1 MVIKKSWFVLPYK
14 LKKISFKGE
23 TDMRYPD
30 KFAEKLILHFTKP
43 KDKVFDPFA
52 GFGTTLFAAQK
63 LGRIGVGIE
72 FDKDRYEFVKGRLKK
87 PNKIIYGDALKIK
100 SYKLPAF
107 DFCLTSPPYMRSF
120 DKENPFTNY
129 TKSGSYSK
137 YLKIIGKIY
146 SQIKKVMKKNAII
159 VVEISNTFGK
169 NHPMTPLAWDV
180 AKEISK
186 IFFLEREIIY
196 CIKEGKLS
204 PNLSN
209 HSYCL
214 IFRNK

>member
-1 MVIKKSWFVLPYK
+1 MFNRSI
-14 LKKISFKGE
+14 
-23 TDMRYPD
+23 RYS
-30 KFAEKLILHFTKP
+30 E
-43 KDKVFDPFA
+43 
-52 GFGTTLFAAQK
+52 
-63 LGRIGVGIE
+63 
-72 FDKDRYEFVKGRLKK
+72 
-87 PNKIIYGDALKIK
+87 
-100 SYKLPAF
+100 
-107 DFCLTSPPYMRSF
+107 DF
-120 DKENPFTNY
+120 N
-129 TKSGSYSK
+129 
-137 YLKIIGKIY
+137 
-146 SQIKKVMKKNAII
+146 KKVMKKNAII